1 MSGKLGRLSYMKT
14 KAKPGVETNTAS
26 KVSKASVLR
35 TASAET
41 EYPKVKSTIRKLT
54 RSLREVIKWAVFE
67 PNNEVLWTEVRGKLD
82 AALLQEWRSGSLVGV
97 KPEQAFFA
105 KCDRSTMTQAD
116 VDRGRLICLIG
127 VAVLRPAEFVLLRIG
142 QWTASRRQRRPR
154 KP

>member
-1 MSGKLGRLSYMKT
+1 MKT

-67 PNNEVLWTEVRGKLD
+67 PNNELLWTEVRGKLD